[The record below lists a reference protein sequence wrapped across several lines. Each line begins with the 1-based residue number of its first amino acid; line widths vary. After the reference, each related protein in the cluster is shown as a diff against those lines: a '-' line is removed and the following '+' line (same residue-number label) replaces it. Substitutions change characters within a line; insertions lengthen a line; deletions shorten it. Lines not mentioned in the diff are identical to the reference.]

1 MEIWGICN
9 KDESRQSVS
18 RMLEW
23 ASFARPLS
31 HFKRYKRQLKLE
43 ESRIITKKVREVLR
57 VMGILLWCGTL
68 RTKLK

>member
-1 MEIWGICN
+1 
-9 KDESRQSVS
+9 
-18 RMLEW
+18 MLEW